1 MQMKKILFIALIGLS
16 VFLGACKKKE
26 PEPTPPI
33 IPTQSYTSQV
43 ITSSVSLLSWVIDG
57 DTLELAPCSPDYS
70 VGEYHAS
77 FNFAIGVEYDFKI
90 IKAIIPWTGNYEL
103 KNEGTIKFIDGYS
116 NTSAY
121 GGVNS
126 YVITQGATWT
136 YPIFYGQCGS
146 IQNQLSVQP

>member
-1 MQMKKILFIALIGLS
+1 MRKLSVLLFIGALALS
-16 VFLGACKKKE
+16 SSCKKEEK
-26 PEPTPPI
+26 EPTPPV

-77 FNFAIGVEYDFKI
+77 FNFAVGVEYDFKI

-126 YVITQGATWT
+126 YVINQGATWT

-146 IQNQLSVQP
+146 IQNQISVQP